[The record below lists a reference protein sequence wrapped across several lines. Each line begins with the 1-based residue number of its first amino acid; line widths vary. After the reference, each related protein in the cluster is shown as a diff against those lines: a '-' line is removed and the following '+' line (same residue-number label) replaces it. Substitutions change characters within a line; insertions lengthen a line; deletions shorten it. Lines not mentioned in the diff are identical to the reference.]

1 MQEIKTF
8 SEKNEC
14 NGVNFGVVTKLEFRY
29 SIGKFFLVWFNQ
41 LTGMDPPLH
50 VNDDRI
56 TC

>member
-29 SIGKFFLVWFNQ
+29 SIGKFFLV
-41 LTGMDPPLH
+41 
-50 VNDDRI
+50 
-56 TC
+56 